1 MSIVFADTFYWV
13 ALANRN
19 DASHQ
24 KATEFARRHT
34 GQSLTTEWVLCEV
47 ADGLASARHRH
58 LIQSLRTL
66 WRTDERLTIVEA
78 SHELS
83 ERGLDLFCDR
93 PDKEWSLTDCI
104 SFVVMQ
110 EQGILEAATA
120 DHHFEQAGFVP
131 LLK

>member
-19 DASHQ
+19 DTSHQ
-24 KATEFARRHT
+24 RATEFARRHT
-34 GQSLTTEWVLCEV
+34 GKSLTTEWVLCEV

-83 ERGLDLFCDR
+83 ERGLARIIHVFSRYCDNSFQ
-93 PDKEWSLTDCI
+93 SLTLRQ
-104 SFVVMQ
+104 SSKKQ
-110 EQGILEAATA
+110 SALLAASR
-120 DHHFEQAGFVP
+120 
-131 LLK
+131 